1 MRAALAA
8 LVFLTMSGCQDGS
21 ETVGQSSTA
30 SSEARVPACMPVTFE
45 ETPLTHCIADPQEH
59 RIRMVLGPTPAK
71 PYRSLAAFAA
81 DRPADAP
88 PVAFA
93 MNGGMYDAE
102 GAPIGYYVE
111 KGERL
116 QRLNRADGPGNFHMK
131 PNGVFFGTGRE
142 WSVLSSDEFYETIEK
157 RPAFATQS
165 GPMLV
170 IDGMLHEQFEDDGE
184 SRKIRNGVG
193 VDEAGRAH
201 FVISEAPVS
210 FGKFA
215 RFFRDELKAANAL
228 FLDGSVSQ
236 LWDPSRGRL
245 DGGPSLGPLIVVE
258 KLAKAAPEKSA
269 P

>member
-1 MRAALAA
+1 MKAALAA
-8 LVFLTMSGCQDGS
+8 LALITLPGCQAQAGS
-21 ETVGQSSTA
+21 EEQTAAA
-30 SSEARVPACMPVTFE
+30 SSPAASACRAVMFE
-45 ETPLTHCIADPQEH
+45 ETPLTHCVADPQQH
-59 RIRMVLGPTPAK
+59 RIRTVLGPTPAK
-71 PYRSLAAFAA
+71 PYRSLAALAA
-81 DRPADAP
+81 DRPADTAP
-88 PVAFA
+88 MAFA
-93 MNGGMYDAE
+93 MNGGMFDAN

-142 WSVLSSDEFYETIEK
+142 WAVLSSDAFYDIVEK

-170 IDGMLHEQFEDDGE
+170 IDGALHDAFEDDGE
-184 SRKIRNGVG
+184 SKKIRNGVG
-193 VDEAGRAH
+193 VDAAGRAH
-201 FVISEAPVS
+201 FVISEAPLS

-215 RFFRDELKAANAL
+215 RYFRDELETPNAL

-236 LWDPSRGRL
+236 LWDPSRNRID
-245 DGGPSLGPLIVVE
+245 DGPDLGPLIVVE

>member
-1 MRAALAA
+1 MRTALAA
-8 LVFLTMSGCQDGS
+8 LALIALSGCQAQAGS
-21 ETVGQSSTA
+21 EEEAVAA
-30 SSEARVPACMPVTFE
+30 SSPAASACRPVMFE
-45 ETPLTHCIADPQEH
+45 ETPLTHCMADPEQH
-59 RIRMVLGPTPAK
+59 RVRVVLGPTPAK
-71 PYRSLAAFAA
+71 PYRSLAALAA
-81 DRPADAP
+81 DRPADAA

-116 QRLNRADGPGNFHMK
+116 QRLNRADGPGNFHLK

-142 WSVLSSDEFYETIEK
+142 WAVLSSDAFYDTVEK

-170 IDGMLHEQFEDDGE
+170 IDGALHDAFEDDGE
-184 SRKIRNGVG
+184 SKKIRNAVG
-193 VDEAGRAH
+193 VDQAGRAH

-210 FGKFA
+210 FGKLA
-215 RFFRDELKAANAL
+215 RYFRDELKTPNAL

-236 LWDPSRGRL
+236 LWDPARDRI
-245 DGGPSLGPLIVVE
+245 DGGVPLGPLIVVE

>member
-8 LVFLTMSGCQDGS
+8 LALIALSGCQAQAGS
-21 ETVGQSSTA
+21 EEQTAANSPTA
-30 SSEARVPACMPVTFE
+30 SACEPVMFE
-45 ETPLTHCIADPQEH
+45 ETPLTHCIADPQQH

-71 PYRSLAAFAA
+71 PYRSLAALAA
-81 DRPADAP
+81 DRPADTAP
-88 PVAFA
+88 MAFA
-93 MNGGMYDAE
+93 MNGGMFDAN

-142 WSVLSSDEFYETIEK
+142 WAVLSSDAFYDIVEK

-170 IDGMLHEQFEDDGE
+170 IDGALHDAFEDDGE
-184 SRKIRNGVG
+184 SKKIRNGVG
-193 VDEAGRAH
+193 VDAAGRAH
-201 FVISEAPVS
+201 FVISEAPLS

-215 RFFRDELKAANAL
+215 RYFRDVAQTPNAL
-228 FLDGSVSQ
+228 FLDGTVSA
-236 LWDPSRGRL
+236 LWDPARNRM
-245 DGGPSLGPLIVVE
+245 DARAPLGPLIVVE